1 MLPTERA
8 TVLREKKTGAEIK
21 PFSKLIPGL
30 LESYNKPNMMKYMV
44 SLDSLIS
51 SRLNASERQRKF
63 QELANFEQM
72 ARENLEIEKA
82 VRERKEREEKEAA
95 EKEAAEK
102 EARKLA
108 EKAAKRAGGDSGASE
123 SRGSRQSRGRR
134 ASGRTSLSPTAS
146 GRRLTARYSKS
157 PTVSPKAS
165 PAAPSRSLSKH
176 NEGAGERSRRDSQQ
190 GHDAIERELERSGV
204 REPRKTASKETYMKR
219 LTQPVKIGGK

>member
-82 VRERKEREEKEAA
+82 VRERRKQIGWRRSLAWKPLRAMRGR
-95 EKEAAEK
+95 
-102 EARKLA
+102 ARKDL
-108 EKAAKRAGGDSGASE
+108 
-123 SRGSRQSRGRR
+123 
-134 ASGRTSLSPTAS
+134 
-146 GRRLTARYSKS
+146 
-157 PTVSPKAS
+157 V
-165 PAAPSRSLSKH
+165 
-176 NEGAGERSRRDSQQ
+176 
-190 GHDAIERELERSGV
+190 ELR
-204 REPRKTASKETYMKR
+204 
-219 LTQPVKIGGK
+219 